1 MLVVDRSGSMQ
12 GTPLNNAKK
21 GLIDFISDMQIN
33 DKAALVLF
41 ENHVT
46 VVQDF
51 TNNKKQLTTAV
62 KQIQVGG
69 ATRLYDAIAKAA
81 GLLTQSS
88 GTRVIVFLTDGR
100 DNRSSFTLENIR
112 NMNLGEGIFV
122 YGLGLGDVNESG
134 LQVLSDVTGGI
145 YRGTQRPSDLV
156 NLYSQAS
163 SHYYSLFRDKLSTS
177 GGYVVSSLPSKR
189 MVLIDSKRM
198 GFTPLKIDGIPEG
211 MHNIQVVFDRGAWE
225 CRGESLIGYRNLIN
239 ARESEL
245 GYDFYIASEP
255 AGASVFLD
263 DSYVGMTSAKI
274 PKQKKVWFRKKKD
287 FSNQLK
293 VPLVP
298 IGKHHIRIIALPD
311 IDFGG
316 EQTMEFDFVIN
327 NEERFVEV
335 DVFGGKAVFQD
346 GEEITREKIDPFQ
359 ELDSKFPE
367 DW

>member
-33 DKAALVLF
+33 DKAALVVF
-41 ENHVT
+41 ENQVT
-46 VVQDF
+46 VVKDF
-51 TNNKKQLTTAV
+51 TNNKKQLTMAV
-62 KQIQVGG
+62 ERVQVGG

-88 GTRVIVFLTDGR
+88 GTRVIVFLTDGQ

-134 LQVLSDVTGGI
+134 LKELSEVTGGI

-156 NLYSQAS
+156 NLYSEVS
-163 SHYYSLFRDKLSTS
+163 SHYYSLFKDKLSTS

-225 CRGESLIGYRNLIN
+225 CKGESRIGYRNLIN

-263 DSYVGMTSAKI
+263 DSYVGMTSARI
-274 PKQKKVWFRKKKD
+274 PKQKRVWLRKKKD
-287 FSNQLK
+287 FSNQLM

-298 IGKHHIRIIALPD
+298 IGKHHVRILALPD
-311 IDFGG
+311 MDFGG
-316 EQTMEFDFVIN
+316 NQTMEFDFVIKN
-327 NEERFVEV
+327 GERFVEV
-335 DVFGGKAVFQD
+335 DIFGGKAVFQD
-346 GEEITREKIDPFQ
+346 GEELTREKIDPFE
-359 ELDSKFPE
+359 ELDSNFPE